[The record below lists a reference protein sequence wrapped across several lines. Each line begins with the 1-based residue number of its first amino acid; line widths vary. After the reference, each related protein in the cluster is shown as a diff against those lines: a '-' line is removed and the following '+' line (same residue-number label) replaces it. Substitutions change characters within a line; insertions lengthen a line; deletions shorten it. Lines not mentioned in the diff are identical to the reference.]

1 MNIHIYRNFLRSKDI
16 YKKNVQYWDSI
27 IENLLTSE
35 KFEISEYVS
44 TNDGFGTDFYDGNPI
59 YNFKIDRLNKGVRII
74 QEEPGTN
81 NTILFSAWINELEIE
96 TDVKIDELVISLE
109 LTQETTFLAIDLI
122 NAWILRDLTKHKMKN
137 YIKTVAGLRNII
149 TEQYNLET
157 V

>member
-1 MNIHIYRNFLRSKDI
+1 MNIHLYKNFLENAEI
-16 YKKNVQYWDSI
+16 YKKNVKYWDNI
-27 IENLLTSE
+27 IKNLLIPE
-35 KFEISEYVS
+35 KFDFTEYVS
-44 TNDGFGTDFYDGNPI
+44 TNDGYGNDFCDGNPI

-74 QEEPGTN
+74 QEEPETN
-81 NTILFSAWINELEIE
+81 NKILFSAWINELEIE
-96 TDVKIDELVISLE
+96 TNEKIDELVISLE

-122 NAWILRDLTKHKMKN
+122 NAWILRDLTKHRMKN